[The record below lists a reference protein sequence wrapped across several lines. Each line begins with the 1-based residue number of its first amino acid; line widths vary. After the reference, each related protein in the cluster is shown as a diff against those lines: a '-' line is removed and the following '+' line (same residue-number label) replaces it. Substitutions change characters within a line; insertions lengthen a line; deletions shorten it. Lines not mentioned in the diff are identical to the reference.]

1 MANATA
7 KALADDL
14 LSWIKGV
21 TFPAAPANLYIG
33 LFSTTP
39 TANTG
44 SGTEVSGSSYAR
56 QTVASSAWSAISQNA
71 DTIHDQISNSN
82 AITFPA
88 VTTSS
93 YTVTGIGIWDA
104 SSAGNLLFYQ
114 AVTSQ
119 AVSVGNQYQVAA
131 AALIVEV

>member
-1 MANATA
+1 MANSSA
-7 KALADDL
+7 KTMSDYI
-14 LSWIKGV
+14 LSWIKGSA
-21 TFPAAPANLYIG
+21 FPAAPANLYVG

-44 SGTEVSGSSYAR
+44 SGTEVTGSSYAR
-56 QTVASSAWSAISQNA
+56 QAVASSAWSAITQNA

-88 VTTSS
+88 VTSTP
-93 YTVTGIGIWDA
+93 YTVVGIGIWDA
-104 SSAGNLLFYQ
+104 ATVGNLLFYI

-119 AVSVGNQYQVAA
+119 SVSVANQYQIAIGQLV
-131 AALIVEV
+131 IEV